1 MSTFNNNALTV
12 QGMVAIAALVAG
24 GTLEFTRIAVGDGE
38 LKAGQV
44 PGTMTKLNNQLFDV
58 AIHDVYSDSVSQAT
72 IRGVFSNSQVATG
85 FYYRELG
92 LFAKDPATGSEI
104 LYAYG
109 NAGEDAEWIAS
120 AGESSII
127 EKEIHIVVLI
137 GNATNVTATLNSGIY
152 AIQDDMEAAL
162 ALKADLDN
170 TAEEGGRVLASQMRF
185 DETQTIFVDGAAT
198 GTNADGSEANPFKT
212 IQAAVNAYY
221 PGARVVTIKIKA
233 GTYAEAVSITNA
245 TGTLFIFGRNGS
257 GTVTV
262 TSLNAQFT
270 NVHVSDITFTGG
282 VSGNAITI
290 ANVDNGTL
298 DRVAVQGNSSI
309 SGIALYNARAFLT
322 NITVNSCDTA
332 IEARDG
338 SFAAIRGTAGTGNGV
353 GLAAFESVITCTEHT
368 MTAITPYVRQNGGA
382 INAEGGAASFPSNYS
397 QRLNLGDFSDASTL
411 KTAILNEF
419 GKLGIGESRECW
431 FACNISAGFGPFE
444 NGQRM
449 TCNIL
454 KNTTSGS
461 GYGLIIF
468 YSHHNV
474 AAAYMQ
480 IQDGAFAQA
489 APVKFA
495 DANDVGMK
503 ANWTIIQNQE
513 TDLENLITGIYSV
526 QIAASGTT
534 TLPERTNGTLIVDR
548 NIGVPYQLYI
558 TDTTN
563 KFYKR
568 NYTYDRWEAW
578 KELAPPVATT
588 KNYGLVR
595 IADDTDAL
603 EDENDEAAITP
614 AVYHDVSDFRHKNTA
629 YKVGDKVECMFNFE
643 LFLECTQAGTTSNNA
658 LDTRNVTH
666 GQVITD
672 GTAKWTVRTHI
683 KSVNNTVADASGN
696 VSINTVTNATKA
708 TQDSAG
714 QTINTTYVKGV
725 TGSNATLT
733 ITKGNG
739 TTSSVT
745 VNNVAHAT
753 SADSATKATQDS
765 QGNTINTHYLS
776 RNQNTNNDM
785 NACTVE
791 GIYRFNGDLK
801 NAWTG
806 TSWGTLLVL
815 NNQYNGGSGVGG
827 TYLVQLAF
835 PTDGKIWTRQRVNTG
850 AWSSWLK
857 VAHITDN
864 VASATKATQD
874 SDGNAINTTYLKRS
888 GGTMNGDIIMESSTT
903 RRIKSGGTG
912 VGIYFTSGE
921 FHIYD
926 WKNNVDVLGYNA
938 TNQTLTANKTINGTV
953 TNATKATQ
961 DGNGSTI
968 SSTYL
973 NRSRGNIPSSDFNN
987 AYTEGLYNFGN
998 YETNRPT
1005 DYGRLLT
1012 LNNSYNSTNSWI
1024 WQLAFPT
1031 RNGNLKLRTNTNGE
1045 GWLSWRTIPFTDSPA
1060 FSGSPTAPTPGTT
1073 DNSTRL
1079 ATTAFAH
1086 NLLGRAVGKTQ
1097 PTLTALINWDSMKS
1111 ANGGTD
1117 VRNIKNTTYGV
1128 TAYGGD
1134 SGSLNKG
1141 DIIFKS
1147 AFTNYDAI
1155 LIEHTNDS
1163 GERHDFTLIPVWLL
1177 NKKFSTKGCFDL
1189 LDTNDQQWITRGSS
1203 CPTRPSTTTRF
1214 NVWEQ
1219 NCGII
1224 EIYGVTY

>member
-44 PGTMTKLNNQLFDV
+44 PGTMTKLNNPLFDV
-58 AIHDVYSDSVSQAT
+58 TINKVYSDSVSQAT
-72 IRGVFSNSQVATG
+72 IQGVFSNSQVATG

-152 AIQDDMEAAL
+152 AIQDEMEAAL

-198 GTNADGSEANPFKT
+198 GTDADGSEAKPFKT

-262 TSLNAQFT
+262 TSLNTQFT

-322 NITVNSCDTA
+322 NITVNGCDTA
-332 IEARDG
+332 VEARDG
-338 SFAAIRGTAGTGNGV
+338 SFAAIRGTTGTGNGV
-353 GLAAFESVITCTEHT
+353 GLAAFESVITCAEHT
-368 MTAITPYVRQNGGA
+368 MSATTPYVRQNGGA
-382 INAEGGAASFPSNYS
+382 ISVEGGAASFPSNYS

-588 KNYGLVR
+588 ENYGLVR

-739 TTSSVT
+739 TTSSIT
-745 VNNVAHAT
+745 VNNVARAEYSDRVGT
-753 SADSATKATQDS
+753 NAGYSNDTKGSSLKTGLSQSAIYNNGFPFTF
-765 QGNTINTHYLS
+765 GNLIS
-776 RNQNTNNDM
+776 
-785 NACTVE
+785 V
-791 GIYRFNGDLK
+791 K
-801 NAWTG
+801 NAGANQIALEWTG
-806 TSWGTLLVL
+806 TTG
-815 NNQYNGGSGVGG
+815 QVG
-827 TYLVQLAF
+827 
-835 PTDGKIWTRQRVNTG
+835 
-850 AWSSWLK
+850 K
-857 VAHITDN
+857 VAVRCARDTGIDTW
-864 VASATKATQD
+864 SAWR
-874 SDGNAINTTYLKRS
+874 YL
-888 GGTMNGDIIMESSTT
+888 
-903 RRIKSGGTG
+903 
-912 VGIYFTSGE
+912 
-921 FHIYD
+921 
-926 WKNNVDVLGYNA
+926 
-938 TNQTLTANKTINGTV
+938 
-953 TNATKATQ
+953 
-961 DGNGSTI
+961 
-968 SSTYL
+968 
-973 NRSRGNIPSSDFNN
+973 
-987 AYTEGLYNFGN
+987 AYTE
-998 YETNRPT
+998 
-1005 DYGRLLT
+1005 
-1012 LNNSYNSTNSWI
+1012 
-1024 WQLAFPT
+1024 
-1031 RNGNLKLRTNTNGE
+1031 
-1045 GWLSWRTIPFTDSPA
+1045 SPA

-1214 NVWEQ
+1214 NVWGQ